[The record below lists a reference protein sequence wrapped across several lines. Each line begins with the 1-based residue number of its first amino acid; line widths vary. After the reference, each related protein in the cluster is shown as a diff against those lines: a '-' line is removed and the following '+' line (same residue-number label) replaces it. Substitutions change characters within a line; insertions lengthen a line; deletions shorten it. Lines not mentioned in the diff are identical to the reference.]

1 MKRLTLLGALLLM
14 LLRVAAQ
21 GYPLPSIPDTIRE
34 AGMRADY
41 ATAHFWEQFDY
52 NDTTLLRQD
61 YAEQAAADFLGL
73 LAHASTEGQHAA
85 LSRWLKGMAQ
95 YEKASQY
102 FTDVALR
109 YLGSG
114 QSPLHSPTLYALLLQ
129 HLDEEP
135 AINEAIRSQARFQ
148 LELMAKNSVGQVAAD
163 FGFETRDGQHQRL
176 STTATDRLTLL
187 LLFDPD
193 CEHCRDLLFRLRHSS
208 AINTAIADGRLTLLA
223 VNTTDDEAA
232 WQQAKEELP
241 QSWLIAN
248 DRGIIT
254 EKSLYDL
261 NMLPILYLLASD
273 KRVMLKNASIHQVM
287 EALK

>member
-1 MKRLTLLGALLLM
+1 VKRLTLVGALLLAV
-14 LLRVAAQ
+14 LRAGAQ
-21 GYPLPSIPDTIRE
+21 GYPLPTVPDSILEPER
-34 AGMRADY
+34 RADY
-41 ATAHFWEQFDY
+41 ATAHFWQQY
-52 NDTTLLRQD
+52 NYSDTTLLRQD
-61 YAEQAAADFLGL
+61 YAEQAVADFLGL
-73 LAHASTEGQHAA
+73 LMHATANGQHEA
-85 LSRWLKGMAQ
+85 LSQWISGMAQ
-95 YEKASQY
+95 NEKACQY
-102 FTDVALR
+102 FTDTAFR
-109 YLGSG
+109 YLYSEE
-114 QSPLHSPTLYALLLQ
+114 SPLYSPALYELLLQ
-129 HLDEEP
+129 HIDQETTM
-135 AINEAIRSQARFQ
+135 NEAIRSRAHFQ
-148 LELMAKNSVGQVAAD
+148 LALMAKNSVGDVATDFSFVTAD
-163 FGFETRDGQHQRL
+163 GSQQRL

-193 CEHCRDLLFRLRHSS
+193 CKRCRDMLFRLRHSS

-241 QSWLIAN
+241 PSWLIAN